1 MLKSFLNPDRFVFLF
16 CLFSRMKPQSDRKPR
31 GITSIHHCSDAS
43 DMAADTVRSWH
54 RTLYATYSTIGRIHL
69 YAVCYDTVTDLLT
82 SEVFLANHKG
92 KVSVP
97 GCCAFHTVNDA
108 EKICQAWMTC
118 FCTFGWK
125 RSLLLQLKYS
135 CIVKCT
141 IVARRGAFVIYANK
155 KQDLRE

>member
-1 MLKSFLNPDRFVFLF
+1 MYVLSTYRISHTWYTLSGRSTVLCCTSRNPSFFLNPILYGVTVLLKSFLNPDRFVFLF
-16 CLFSRMKPQSDRKPR
+16 CLFSSMKPQSDRNPR

-54 RTLYATYSTIGRIHL
+54 RTLYATYSTIGRIHH

-108 EKICQAWMTC
+108 EKICQA
-118 FCTFGWK
+118 
-125 RSLLLQLKYS
+125 
-135 CIVKCT
+135 
-141 IVARRGAFVIYANK
+141 
-155 KQDLRE
+155 